1 MKADNHY
8 EVAFD
13 AYLRERGAATLPI
26 VEARRSYLDEDS
38 VKSPDFVVVAP
49 SEARLVVDV
58 KGRKFGGS
66 TEHPRRIWQNWCL
79 RDDVTSLES
88 WTEHFGVGFRG
99 ILAFVYHLAPEIAI
113 APFTPDVFV
122 YRDSRYLVRGVDV
135 ALYRSA
141 MRTRSP
147 RWSTVHL
154 STSAFRAA
162 VKPFSYF
169 LAPPCNRNELSADF
183 PYSADR
189 T

>member
-8 EVAFD
+8 EIAFD

-38 VKSPDFVVVAP
+38 VKSPDFLVVGGGD
-49 SEARLVVDV
+49 ARLVVDV

-66 TEHPRRIWQNWCL
+66 AEHPRRIWQNWCL

-99 ILAFVYHLAPEIAI
+99 ILAFVYHLAPDLAL
-113 APFTPDVFV
+113 APFTPDVFGF
-122 YRDSRYLVRGVDV
+122 RGERYLVRGVDV
-135 ALYRSA
+135 GEYRTA

-147 RWSTVHL
+147 RWETVHL
-154 STSAFRAA
+154 PTAAFRDM
-162 VKPFSYF
+162 VRPFSEF
-169 LAPPCNRNELSADF
+169 LLS
-183 PYSADR
+183 PHTPES
-189 T
+189 